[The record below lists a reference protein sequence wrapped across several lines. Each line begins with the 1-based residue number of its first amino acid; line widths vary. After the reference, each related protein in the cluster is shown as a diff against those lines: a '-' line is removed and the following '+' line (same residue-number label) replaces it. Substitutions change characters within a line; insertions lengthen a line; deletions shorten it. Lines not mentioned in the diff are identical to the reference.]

1 VTRPPDGAGD
11 RPATGDDLAAVYRLL
26 IADVYELAGESRRT
40 SEALAATLGQ
50 TVARWHLLSVI
61 SDGPR
66 SVAGAAR
73 RLGLARQSVQ
83 RVADRLVAEGLAVAE
98 PDPADARA
106 PRLAL
111 TPAGRRV
118 LDGLVQRSD
127 AVRSA
132 QLAGADVTV
141 ADLRAARRVVRE
153 LRRVLD
159 G

>member
-1 VTRPPDGAGD
+1 MTRPPEGAGD
-11 RPATGDDLAAVYRLL
+11 PPATGDDLAAAYRLL

>member
-1 VTRPPDGAGD
+1 MTGAPAAPGD
-11 RPATGDDLAAVYRLL
+11 PTDTGDDLAAAYRLL
-26 IADVYELAGESRRT
+26 IADVYELAGASRRT
-40 SEALAATLGQ
+40 SETLAASFGQ

-66 SVAGAAR
+66 SVASTAR

-83 RVADRLVAEGLAVAE
+83 RVADRLVGEGLAVTEA
-98 PDPADARA
+98 DPADARA

-111 TPAGRRV
+111 TGAGRRV
-118 LDGLVQRSD
+118 LDGLVGRSD
-127 AVRSA
+127 AARSV

>member
-1 VTRPPDGAGD
+1 MTGPPAGPGD
-11 RPATGDDLAAVYRLL
+11 RPVPGDELAAAYRLL

-40 SEALAATLGQ
+40 SEALAANLGQ

-66 SVAGAAR
+66 SVASAAR

-83 RVADRLVAEGLAVAE
+83 RVADRLLGEGLAVAE
-98 PDPADARA
+98 ADPADARA

-111 TPAGRRV
+111 TPEGRRV
-118 LDGLVQRSD
+118 LGGLVERSD
-127 AVRSA
+127 AARSA
-132 QLAGADVTV
+132 ELAGADVTLT
-141 ADLRAARRVVRE
+141 DLHAARRVVRE
-153 LRRVLD
+153 LRRALA

>member
-1 VTRPPDGAGD
+1 
-11 RPATGDDLAAVYRLL
+11 
-26 IADVYELAGESRRT
+26 
-40 SEALAATLGQ
+40 
-50 TVARWHLLSVI
+50 
-61 SDGPR
+61 
-66 SVAGAAR
+66 
-73 RLGLARQSVQ
+73 
-83 RVADRLVAEGLAVAE
+83 
-98 PDPADARA
+98 
-106 PRLAL
+106 
-111 TPAGRRV
+111 V